1 MKNKVVL
8 FSLACATALSAD
20 AIKSIEYKDVNK
32 ISPQIL
38 NETLNMQVGD
48 ELDENKL
55 NEALIKLYQ
64 YGYFD
69 DIQVINERGNL
80 KLIFTEKPSIASV
93 EIKGYKTRSEDIDN
107 LKTVLKLKKGSM
119 YTEKKVKEAKD
130 KLLSMLESE
139 GFINSVVETE
149 IEKINEQ
156 SLKLTFNVN
165 KGDEIIIKKA
175 NYHGS
180 DNLEQDDFDLVTANK
195 EIEFASWW
203 FGQNDGEVKIDQLK
217 YDARRIN
224 DLYFEK
230 GYLDAQVKE
239 PFLDIDFASNQAKLD
254 FFITEG
260 NRYTTNDIKIYLDS
274 SIVDP
279 ATIYPELELIVGN
292 SFNIKKLRADQ
303 DYIKTQVA
311 DKGYAFADVRFD
323 LKKDEANSKVDVIF
337 NVIPGKKVYIN
348 DVKIAGNARTLD
360 RVVRRDVYLAPGDLY
375 NLTDF
380 RDSTKKLKRSSYFEN
395 VVIEEKRIADDKM
408 DIVVRVTEA
417 ATGSIML
424 GGGYGSYDKVMVS
437 GSVSDKNIFGSGL
450 SLGMSAD
457 ISANSSD
464 FTLSLKNP
472 AINDSNYNG
481 EVEIHNSDVDIDRD
495 YYDSTIST
503 KGFSVSLGRQ
513 LVRDLYAGAKYK
525 LDFVSEDYDYDDDF
539 KTTYDAQDDTFKE
552 THKLYEN
559 TEYVSSSITPYLN
572 FDNTDDFYNP
582 REGVKAGT
590 SLEYAGVGGDSKYY
604 KSSSYAKYF
613 YSLEDLTE
621 LDWILRLKTQ
631 MKILVDNGQINQ
643 GDSLYLGGAKSL
655 RGYSSYAFPTST
667 DGYKINPY
675 KQMWANSVEMSFP
688 LIPSAKMRWGL
699 FYDYGMIGADSFSE
713 IQRSGAGALLEW
725 ISPMGPLQLIFAR
738 ALDAESGDD
747 TSSFE
752 FSLGSSF

>member
-8 FSLACATALSAD
+8 FSLACAAALSAD
-20 AIKSIEYKDVNK
+20 TIKSIEYKDVNK
-32 ISPQIL
+32 LSPEIL
-38 NETLNMQVGD
+38 NETLSMKVGE
-48 ELDENKL
+48 ELNKDKL
-55 NEALIKLYQ
+55 NDAVLKFYK

-69 DIQVINERGNL
+69 DITVSSENGIL
-80 KLIFTEKPSIASV
+80 KFIFKEKPSISSV
-93 EIKGYKTRSEDIDN
+93 DIKGYKSRPEDLDAVRSAMN
-107 LKTVLKLKKGSM
+107 LKKGAM
-119 YTEKKVKEAKD
+119 YTEKRVKEAKE
-130 KLLSMLESE
+130 KLLGMLASE

-149 IEKINEQ
+149 IERINEQ
-156 SLKLTFNVN
+156 SLKVTFNVN

-175 NYHGS
+175 NYHGA
-180 DNLEQDDFDLVTANK
+180 NKLEQDDFDHVTANK

-217 YDARRIN
+217 YDSKRIN
-224 DLYFEK
+224 ELYYEK

-254 FFITEG
+254 FFIAEG
-260 NRYTTNDIKIYLDS
+260 QKYITNGIKIYLDS

-279 ATIYPELELIVGN
+279 QTIYPELKLIVGN
-292 SFNIKKLRADQ
+292 TFNIKKLRQDQ
-303 DYIKTQVA
+303 DYIRTQVA

-337 NVIPGKKVYIN
+337 SVVPGKKVYIN

-472 AINDSNYNG
+472 SINDSIYNG
-481 EVEIHNSDVDIDRD
+481 EVEIHNSDVDIDRT
-495 YYDSTIST
+495 YYDSTIAT

-513 LVRDLYAGAKYK
+513 LVRDLYAGAKYR
-525 LDFVSEDYDYDDDF
+525 LDFVNENYDY
-539 KTTYDAQDDTFKE
+539 TDTFLASRDTTKE
-552 THKLYEN
+552 IYTDNDYI
-559 TEYVSSSITPYLN
+559 SSSITPYLN

-655 RGYSSYAFPTST
+655 RGYSSYAFPSNS
-667 DGYKINPY
+667 DGYKVDPY

-688 LIPSAKMRWGL
+688 LIPSAKMRWGI
-699 FYDYGMIGADSFSE
+699 FYDYGMIGQDSFSE
-713 IQRSGAGALLEW
+713 IQRSGTGALLEW
-725 ISPMGPLQLIFAR
+725 ISPMGPLQLIFAH
-738 ALDAESGDD
+738 ALDAEAGDD

>member
-1 MKNKVVL
+1 MKLRIVVKNKVVL
-8 FSLACATALSAD
+8 FSLACVTALSAD

-55 NEALIKLYQ
+55 NEALIKFYQ

-80 KLIFTEKPSIASV
+80 KLIFAEKPSIASID
-93 EIKGYKTRSEDIDN
+93 IKGYKSRAEDLDT

-119 YTEKKVKEAKD
+119 YTEKRVKEAKE

-149 IEKINEQ
+149 VEKINEQ

-165 KGDEIIIKKA
+165 KGDEIIIKEAK
-175 NYHGS
+175 YHGS
-180 DNLEQDDFDLVTANK
+180 NELEQGDFDHVSANK

-230 GYLDAQVKE
+230 GFLDAQVKE

-260 NRYTTNDIKIYLDS
+260 NKYTTNDIKIYLDS

-279 ATIYPELELIVGN
+279 ETIYPELKLIVGN
-292 SFNIKKLRADQ
+292 TFNIKKLRQDQ
-303 DYIKTQVA
+303 EYIKTQVA

-323 LKKDEANSKVDVIF
+323 LKKDEANSKVDIVF
-337 NVIPGKKVYIN
+337 NVIPGKQVYIN
-348 DVKIAGNARTLD
+348 DVKISGNARTLD
-360 RVVRRDVYLAPGDLY
+360 RVIRRNVYLAPGDLY

-380 RDSTKKLKRSSYFEN
+380 KDSTNKLKRSSFFEN
-395 VVIEEKRIADDKM
+395 VVIEEKRITDDKM

-424 GGGYGSYDKVMVS
+424 GGGYGSYDKLMVN

-457 ISANSSD
+457 LSANSNLFS
-464 FTLSLKNP
+464 LSLKNP
-472 AINDSNYNG
+472 ALNDSDYNG
-481 EVEIHNSDVDIDRD
+481 EVEIHSGESEINRD
-495 YYDSTIST
+495 YYDSTINT
-503 KGFSVSLGRQ
+503 KGFSVGLGRQ
-513 LVRDLYAGAKYK
+513 LFRDFYAGAKYR
-525 LDFVSEDYDYDDDF
+525 LDFITEDYEYDTTFLSTRDLTKEIYESKDYI
-539 KTTYDAQDDTFKE
+539 
-552 THKLYEN
+552 
-559 TEYVSSSITPYLN
+559 SSSITPYIN

-590 SLEYAGVGGDSKYY
+590 SLEYAGVGGDSKYL

-655 RGYSSYAFPTST
+655 RGYSSYAFPSNS
-667 DGYKINPY
+667 DGYKIDPY
-675 KQMWANSVEMSFP
+675 TNMWASSVEMSFP
-688 LIPSAKMRWGL
+688 LIPSAKMRWGI
-699 FYDYGMIGADSFSE
+699 FYDYGMIGEESFSD

-738 ALDAESGDD
+738 ALDAEDGDD

>member
-1 MKNKVVL
+1 MKLRIVVKNKVVL

-55 NEALIKLYQ
+55 NEALIKFYQ

-80 KLIFTEKPSIASV
+80 KLIFAEKPSIASV
-93 EIKGYKTRSEDIDN
+93 EIKGYKSRAEDLDT

-119 YTEKKVKEAKD
+119 YTEKRVKEAKE

-149 IEKINEQ
+149 VEKINEQ

-180 DNLEQDDFDLVTANK
+180 DNLEQDDFDHVTANK
-195 EIEFASWW
+195 EVEFASWW

-239 PFLDIDFASNQAKLD
+239 PFLDIDFASNQANLD

-260 NRYTTNDIKIYLDS
+260 NKYTTNDIKIYLDS

-279 ATIYPELELIVGN
+279 ETIYPELKLIVGN
-292 SFNIKKLRADQ
+292 TFNIKKLRQDQ
-303 DYIKTQVA
+303 EYIKTQVA
-311 DKGYAFADVRFD
+311 NQGYAFADIRFD
-323 LKKDEANSKVDVIF
+323 LKKDEANSKVDVVF

-348 DVKIAGNARTLD
+348 DVKISGNARTLD
-360 RVVRRDVYLAPGDLY
+360 RVIRRDVYLAPGDLY

-380 RDSTKKLKRSSYFEN
+380 KDSTNKLKRSRFFED
-395 VVIEEKRIADDKM
+395 VIIEEKRITDDKM
-408 DIVVRVTEA
+408 DIVVKVTEA

-424 GGGYGSYDKVMVS
+424 GGGYGSYDKFMVN
-437 GSVSDKNIFGSGL
+437 GSISDANVFGSGL
-450 SLGMSAD
+450 SLGLSAD
-457 ISANSSD
+457 VSARTNR
-464 FTLSLKNP
+464 FELSLKNP
-472 AINDSNYNG
+472 AINDSKYNG
-481 EVEIHNSDVDIDRD
+481 EVEIHNSESEINRDV
-495 YYDSTIST
+495 YDSTIDT
-503 KGFSVSLGRQ
+503 KGFSVGLGRE
-513 LVRDLYAGAKYK
+513 VIRDLYAGAKYR
-525 LDFVSEDYDYDDDF
+525 LDFVSENYDYDDIS
-539 KTTYDAQDDTFKE
+539 TISNPYLSQD
-552 THKLYEN
+552 
-559 TEYVSSSITPYLN
+559 YVSSSITPYLN
-572 FDNTDDFYNP
+572 FDNTDDYYMP
-582 REGVKAGT
+582 REGVKIGT
-590 SLEYAGVGGDSKYY
+590 SLEYAGVGGDSKYL

-621 LDWILRLKTQ
+621 LDWVLRLKTQ

-643 GDSLYLGGAKSL
+643 GDSLYLGGAKTL
-655 RGYSSYAFPTST
+655 RGYKSYAFPQNESGEIT
-667 DGYKINPY
+667 NPY
-675 KQMWANSVEMSFP
+675 KNMWANSIEMSFP
-688 LIPSAKMRWGL
+688 LIPAAKMRWGI
-699 FYDYGMIGADSFSE
+699 FYDYGMIGEDSFSDIE
-713 IQRSGAGALLEW
+713 RSGAGALLEW
-725 ISPMGPLQLIFAR
+725 ISPMGPLQLIFSR
-738 ALDAESGDD
+738 ALDAEAGDD

>member
-8 FSLACATALSAD
+8 FSLACVTALSAD

-38 NETLNMQVGD
+38 NETLNMNIGD
-48 ELDENKL
+48 ELDESKL
-55 NEALIKLYQ
+55 NEAVIKFYQ

-69 DIQVINERGNL
+69 DIQVINDKGNL
-80 KLIFTEKPSIASV
+80 KLIFTEKPSIASID
-93 EIKGYKTRSEDIDN
+93 IKGYKSRAEDVDT

-119 YTEKKVKEAKD
+119 YTEKRVKEAKE

-149 IEKINEQ
+149 VEKINEQ

-180 DNLEQDDFDLVTANK
+180 DNLEQDDFDNVTANK

-239 PFLDIDFASNQAKLD
+239 PFLDIDFASNQANLD

-260 NRYTTNDIKIYLDS
+260 NKYTTNDIKIYLDS

-279 ATIYPELELIVGN
+279 ETIYPELKLIVGN
-292 SFNIKKLRADQ
+292 TFNIKKLRQDQ
-303 DYIKTQVA
+303 EYIKTQVA
-311 DKGYAFADVRFD
+311 NQGYAFADIRFD
-323 LKKDEANSKVDVIF
+323 LKKDEANSKVDVVF

-348 DVKIAGNARTLD
+348 DVKISGNARTLD
-360 RVVRRDVYLAPGDLY
+360 RVIRRDVYLAPGDLY

-380 RDSTKKLKRSSYFEN
+380 KDSTNKLKRSRFFED
-395 VVIEEKRIADDKM
+395 VVIEEKRITDDKM

-424 GGGYGSYDKVMVS
+424 GGGYGSYDKFMVN
-437 GSVSDKNIFGSGL
+437 GSISDANVFGSGL
-450 SLGMSAD
+450 SLGLSAD
-457 ISANSSD
+457 LSANSSL
-464 FTLSLKNP
+464 FSLSLKNP
-472 AINDSNYNG
+472 AINDSRYNG
-481 EVEIHNSDVDIDRD
+481 EFEVHSSESEINRDV
-495 YYDSTIST
+495 YDSTINT
-503 KGFSVSLGRQ
+503 KGFSASLGRE
-513 LVRDLYAGAKYK
+513 LVRDLYAGAKYR
-525 LDFVSEDYDYDDDF
+525 LDFVSENYVYDTTFVFDPTKGEKYKNIDYI
-539 KTTYDAQDDTFKE
+539 
-552 THKLYEN
+552 
-559 TEYVSSSITPYLN
+559 SSSITPYLN

-582 REGVKAGT
+582 REGVKVGT
-590 SLEYAGVGGDSKYY
+590 SLEYAGVGGDSKYL
-604 KSSSYAKYF
+604 KSSSYVKYF

-643 GDSLYLGGAKSL
+643 GDSLYLGGAKTL
-655 RGYSSYAFPTST
+655 RGYSSYAFPSNES
-667 DGYKINPY
+667 GYVSDPY
-675 KQMWANSVEMSFP
+675 KNMWANSVEMSFP
-688 LIPSAKMRWGL
+688 LIPAAKMRWGL
-699 FYDYGMIGADSFSE
+699 FYDYGMIGQDSFSD

-725 ISPMGPLQLIFAR
+725 ISPMGPLQLIFSR
-738 ALDAESGDD
+738 ALDAEANDD